1 MYLRAENLTKTYDER
16 TIFQNLS
23 FEMQEGGRLL
33 ITGASG
39 TGKTTLIRILLGL
52 EKPDSGRVDTD
63 LPRLGKGALRAGC
76 VFQNDRLAGDFSAV
90 ENVAAADGLDRS
102 GFSEI
107 RQMLVRLLPTDSI
120 DQPVREL
127 SGGMRRRVCIVR
139 ALMSDA
145 GIIIFDEPFSGLDE
159 ENRKRCFELIRE
171 QQGNRMLIM
180 TAHSRTEAYNDFRE
194 VTPGEKTQAS

>member
-16 TIFQNLS
+16 TIFQKLS

-63 LPRLGKGALRAGC
+63 LPRSGKGALRAGC
-76 VFQNDRLAGDFSAV
+76 VFQDDRLAGDFSAV

-145 GIIIFDEPFSGLDE
+145 GIIIL
-159 ENRKRCFELIRE
+159 E
-171 QQGNRMLIM
+171 Q
-180 TAHSRTEAYNDFRE
+180 
-194 VTPGEKTQAS
+194 KTLF

>member
-63 LPRLGKGALRAGC
+63 LPRSGKGALRAG
-76 VFQNDRLAGDFSAV
+76 
-90 ENVAAADGLDRS
+90 
-102 GFSEI
+102 
-107 RQMLVRLLPTDSI
+107 
-120 DQPVREL
+120 
-127 SGGMRRRVCIVR
+127 
-139 ALMSDA
+139 
-145 GIIIFDEPFSGLDE
+145 
-159 ENRKRCFELIRE
+159 
-171 QQGNRMLIM
+171 
-180 TAHSRTEAYNDFRE
+180 
-194 VTPGEKTQAS
+194 